1 MRIIARSKI
10 VEYYEENF
18 RAKSA
23 LEDWFTKTK
32 KAEWSCFADVKKTFK
47 TADYVG
53 NQHYI
58 FNIKGNEYRL
68 IAVIKMSI
76 KTVSIRFIGTHSE
89 YDNINAS
96 NI

>member
-32 KAEWSCFADVKKTFK
+32 KAEWSCFADVKK
-47 TADYVG
+47 
-53 NQHYI
+53 
-58 FNIKGNEYRL
+58 
-68 IAVIKMSI
+68 
-76 KTVSIRFIGTHSE
+76 HSKRQ
-89 YDNINAS
+89 IM
-96 NI
+96 